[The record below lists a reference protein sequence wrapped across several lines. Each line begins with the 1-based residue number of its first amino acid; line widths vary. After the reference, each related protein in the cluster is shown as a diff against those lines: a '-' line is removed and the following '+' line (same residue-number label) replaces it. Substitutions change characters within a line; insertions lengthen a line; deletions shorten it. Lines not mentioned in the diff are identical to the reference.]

1 MTIAREQVAAA
12 VEHFEERAAIIE
24 FDAGIRRL
32 NAESM
37 ALREVVEHHGHEA
50 GKAVQKWCIHRQGVK
65 T

>member
-24 FDAGIRRL
+24 FDAGIKRA

-37 ALREVVEHHGHEA
+37 ALRDVVEHHGQEA
-50 GKAVQKWCIHRQGVK
+50 GKAVQQWRIHRKGA
-65 T
+65 TT